1 MRNLEEC
8 RAEIFRLGEEKI
20 KTRRRKRSRII
31 AACVPLCLCVIVCA
45 VIVLNSGGQLYND
58 GPSCSV
64 DDGPS
69 FSVQES
75 YPDKPPVCSTP
86 VKYVELEIISGTNGN
101 PFYKKITDADDVS
114 ALFSTVSES
123 YTNGSELNFSALLGE
138 NYFNGGAN
146 DNKGD
151 NHDEVRPDVPP
162 SAGTTDSRVS
172 FITFRTADG
181 QEVTYTLSSNLIYAK
196 DGIRIINNEEKQK
209 LLNALGLS

>member
-45 VIVLNSGGQLYND
+45 VMALNGGD
-58 GPSCSV
+58 GGGFFLDENLDCAA
-64 DDGPS
+64 
-69 FSVQES
+69 
-75 YPDKPPVCSTP
+75 P
-86 VKYVELEIISGTNGN
+86 VKYVELEIKSGTNGY

-123 YTNGSELNFSALLGE
+123 YTNGSVLNFSASLDE

-146 DNKGD
+146 DNKEN

-172 FITFRTADG
+172 YVITFRTADG
-181 QEVTYTLSSNLIYAK
+181 QEVTYTLRSNLIYAK
-196 DGIRIINNEEKQK
+196 GGIRIINNEEKQK